1 MLKLIS
7 ILLFC
12 SVSEQQRRSGDDY
25 HAGYPAYQQRPYDY
39 YDGRADTPGRGQA
52 ARVEANIEIRDN
64 VFPPSVVSP
73 PPAFVDPVAANA
85 APAAAGEVPAPAV
98 KNEEKNFIE
107 SKYLP
112 FLNFKNLI
120 LLNNKIN

>member
-1 MLKLIS
+1 MLRLIS
-7 ILLFC
+7 LLLVC

-25 HAGYPAYQQRPYDY
+25 HVGYPAYQQRPYDY

-64 VFPPSVVSP
+64 AFPPTVVSPPP
-73 PPAFVDPVAANA
+73 PPAFVDPVAASP

-107 SKYLP
+107 SKYS
-112 FLNFKNLI
+112 NFINL
-120 LLNNKIN
+120 KI

>member
-1 MLKLIS
+1 MLRLIS

-12 SVSEQQRRSGDDY
+12 SFSEQQRRSGDDY

-52 ARVEANIEIRDN
+52 ARVEANIEIRDHA
-64 VFPPSVVSP
+64 FPPAVVSPP
-73 PPAFVDPVAANA
+73 PPAFVDPVAASA
-85 APAAAGEVPAPAV
+85 APAAAGEVPAPAI

-107 SKYLP
+107 SKYLIY
-112 FLNFKNLI
+112 LI
-120 LLNNKIN
+120 I